1 MKKIIFTLLIYLSS
15 FTFYA
20 QESNTED
27 LVDSI
32 EEVVAVGTRASLK
45 SGLDKQQESNQVVSI
60 VDSDAIGD
68 FPDETAAEAVRRLSG
83 VSVENDQ
90 GEGRYVTL
98 RGMAGGLNAVAM
110 NGALVPSP
118 EGGRKV
124 LLDGLPTELL
134 DSIEVY
140 KTLTPNQDLEG
151 IGGRIEFKTKKAT
164 ELDEAVLK
172 FRYDTQYNEFSKSTD
187 NPKYSFTYGDKF
199 TESFGAIFGYTFQS
213 KHIISNNNE
222 VGYEPWDIDSN
233 GNKYLGRDWEM
244 RFYDLTRQREGMTL
258 DMDFEYSPN
267 TSFFM
272 NYLFNEYVDD
282 EVRHKDEYR
291 ARDVVE
297 SSITSTSA
305 AYQRITADKESKKRI
320 ETRKIETQIIGGE
333 TSFGDLFFKFQ
344 VSNSFAE
351 EADDNNIDAKFRSEC
366 RIREGDD
373 ICGTYSWANP
383 QFINIVL
390 APSASDLLD
399 PSTYEWDEFEID
411 YGLIQDR
418 EKALKLDFENEN
430 FELFDTPMIL
440 QFGYKFSTRTKSNNK
455 GNLDGSDA
463 MSPLGMISYSPYTP
477 DKWYF
482 PQNLGFFADPDL
494 LFDAQSQF
502 RPLERDLSKFW
513 ETEEEINAFYLMST
527 FDYANAVVVA
537 GVRHENTSFKTF
549 GYNDGNIN
557 DVLNFNRDYGFTAPS
572 INIKYFLDDNTQL
585 RGSFYRSLSRPGFG
599 ETAPIADISENE
611 GSNQFRGS
619 MGNPDLEPY
628 EADNLDFSY
637 EYYDD
642 GLVFTAGVFYKDI
655 ENTIYPRIL
664 ANQTIGGIF
673 FTELETYANAGSS
686 SILGIELNLFA
697 ELDNYLPLDGFFAAF
712 NTTLSDGESNF
723 DTGLGTFTIPF
734 RKLSEEN
741 ANLSLGYDKGKIDAR
756 LAVNYRSSYLD
767 YLGDEGE
774 DLLDSGFNYGFIRF
788 TDDYL
793 SYDLTAKY
801 QYSDNLSFKFEGKN
815 LGNRPEYYYWNT
827 SDRLSQYDEYG
838 YTLSFGIRY
847 SY

>member
-1 MKKIIFTLLIYLSS
+1 MKNLIKLLTLLTFSFFIYS
-15 FTFYA
+15 
-20 QESNTED
+20 QESTSD
-27 LVDSI
+27 DTVDSV
-32 EEVVAVGTRASLK
+32 EEVVTVGTRASLK
-45 SGLDKQQESNQVVSI
+45 SGLDKQKESNQVVSI

-151 IGGRIEFKTKKAT
+151 IGGRIEFNTKKAT
-164 ELDEAVLK
+164 ALEEPVLK
-172 FRYDTQYNEFSKSTD
+172 FRYDTQYNEYSKSGN
-187 NPKYSFTYGDKF
+187 NPKYSLTYGEKI
-199 TESFGAIFGYTFQS
+199 TENFGAIFGYTFQS
-213 KHIISNNNE
+213 KDIVSNNNE
-222 VGYEPWDIDSN
+222 VGYEPWAVDSN
-233 GNKYLGRDWEM
+233 GNKYLARDWEM
-244 RFYDLTRQREGMTL
+244 RFYDLTREREGMTI

-267 TSFFM
+267 TSFFA

-282 EVRHKDEYR
+282 EIRHKDEYR
-291 ARDVVE
+291 ARNVVE

-305 AYQRITADKESKKRI
+305 AYQRITADKETRKRI
-320 ETRKIETQIIGGE
+320 ETRQIKTQIVGGE
-333 TSFGDLFFKFQ
+333 TNLGDLNFKFQ
-344 VSNSFAE
+344 ASNSFAE
-351 EADDNNIDAKFRSEC
+351 EADDNNVDAKFRSEC

-373 ICGTYSWANP
+373 ICGTYNWSNP
-383 QFINIVL
+383 QFIDLVL
-390 APSASDLLD
+390 APAASDLLD
-399 PSTYEWDEFEID
+399 PSAYGWDEFEID
-411 YGLIQDR
+411 YGVIQDK
-418 EKALKLDFENEN
+418 EKAVKFDFENEN
-430 FELFDTPMIL
+430 FELFNTPMVL
-440 QFGYKFSTRTKSNNK
+440 QFGYKYSTRIKSNTE
-455 GNLDGSDA
+455 GNIDGSDD

-482 PQNLGFFADPDL
+482 PQTLGFFADPDL
-494 LFDAQSQF
+494 LFGAQDQF
-502 RPLERDLSKFW
+502 RPLDIDLADFW
-513 ETEEEINAFYLMST
+513 ETEEEINALYLMST
-527 FDYANAVVVA
+527 FDYGDAVIVA
-537 GVRHENTSFKTF
+537 GVRHENTSFNTF

-557 DVLNFNRDYGFTAPS
+557 DVLSFGRDYGFTAPS
-572 INIKYFLDDNTQL
+572 INVKYFLDDNTQL

-599 ETAPIADISENE
+599 ETAPIVLTD
-611 GSNQFRGS
+611 
-619 MGNPDLEPY
+619 
-628 EADNLDFSY
+628 
-637 EYYDD
+637 
-642 GLVFTAGVFYKDI
+642 GVFYKDI
-655 ENTIYPRIL
+655 ENNIYPKTL

-697 ELDNYLPLDGFFAAF
+697 ELDNYLPINGFFAAF
-712 NTTLSDGESNF
+712 NTTLSDGESDF

-801 QYSDNLSFKFEGKN
+801 QYSENISFKFEGKN

-827 SDRLSQYDEYG
+827 TDRLSQYDEYG
-838 YTLSFGIRY
+838 YTLSFGVKY

>member
-1 MKKIIFTLLIYLSS
+1 MKKIYYFLTLLIFS
-15 FTFYA
+15 FTIFS
-20 QESNTED
+20 QETTNEES
-27 LVDSI
+27 VDSI

-45 SGLDKQQESNQVVSI
+45 SGLDKQKESNQVVSI

-83 VSVENDQ
+83 ISVENDQ

-98 RGMAGGLNAVAM
+98 RGMAGGLNAVSM
-110 NGALVPSP
+110 NGALVPAP

-151 IGGRIEFKTKKAT
+151 IGGRIEFSTKKAT
-164 ELDEAVLK
+164 ALEEPVLK
-172 FRYDTQYNEFSKSTD
+172 FRYDTQYNEYSKSGN
-187 NPKYSFTYGDKF
+187 NPKYSLTYGDKI
-199 TESFGAIFGYTFQS
+199 TENFGAIFGYTFQS
-213 KHIISNNNE
+213 KDIVSNNNE
-222 VGYEPWDIDSN
+222 VGYEPWAVDSN
-233 GNKYLGRDWEM
+233 GNKYLARDWEM
-244 RFYDLTRQREGMTL
+244 RFYDLTREREGMTI

-267 TSFFM
+267 TSFFA

-282 EVRHKDEYR
+282 EIRHKDEYR
-291 ARDVVE
+291 ARNVVE

-305 AYQRITADKESKKRI
+305 AYQRITADKETRKRI
-320 ETRKIETQIIGGE
+320 ETRQIKTQIVGGE
-333 TSFGDLFFKFQ
+333 TNLGDFNFKFQ
-344 VSNSFAE
+344 ASNSFAE
-351 EADDNNIDAKFRSEC
+351 EADDNNVDAKFRSEC
-366 RIREGDD
+366 RIREGDE
-373 ICGTYSWANP
+373 ICGTYNWSNP
-383 QFINIVL
+383 QFIDLVL
-390 APSASDLLD
+390 APAASDLLD
-399 PSTYEWDEFEID
+399 PSSYGWDEFEID
-411 YGLIQDR
+411 YGVIQDK
-418 EKALKLDFENEN
+418 EKAVKFDFENEN
-430 FELFDTPMIL
+430 FELLSTPMVL
-440 QFGYKFSTRTKSNNK
+440 QFGYKYSTRTKSNTE
-455 GNLDGSDA
+455 GNIDGSDA

-482 PQNLGFFADPDL
+482 PQTLGFFADPDL
-494 LFDAQSQF
+494 LFGAQDQF
-502 RPLERDLSKFW
+502 RPLDVDLADFW
-513 ETEEEINAFYLMST
+513 ETEEEINALYLMST
-527 FDYANAVVVA
+527 FDYGNAVIVA
-537 GVRHENTSFKTF
+537 GVRHENTSFNTF
-549 GYNDGNIN
+549 GYNDGDIN
-557 DVLNFNRDYGFTAPS
+557 DVLSFSRDYGFTAPS
-572 INIKYFLDDNTQL
+572 INVKYFLDDNTQL
-585 RGSFYRSLSRPGFG
+585 RAAFYRSLSRPGFG

-611 GSNQFRGS
+611 GGGQFTGS

-628 EADNLDFSY
+628 EANNFDVSY

-642 GLVFTAGVFYKDI
+642 GLVLTAGVFYKDI
-655 ENTIYPRIL
+655 ENTIYPRVL
-664 ANQTIGGIF
+664 ANQTVGGLF

-697 ELDNYLPLDGFFAAF
+697 ELDNYLPIDGFFAAF
-712 NTTLSDGESNF
+712 NTTLSDGESDF
-723 DTGLGTFTIPF
+723 DTGLSQFTIPF

-756 LAVNYRSSYLD
+756 LALNYRSSYLD

-774 DLLDSGFNYGFIRF
+774 DLLDSDFGYGFIRY

-801 QYSDNLSFKFEGKN
+801 KYSDNLSFKFEGKN

-838 YTLSFGIRY
+838 YTLSFGVRY

>member
-1 MKKIIFTLLIYLSS
+1 MFNKNYLFLLYVLSFS
-15 FTFYA
+15 FVA
-20 QESNTED
+20 QVATDENEID
-27 LVDSI
+27 QI
-32 EEVVAVGTRASLK
+32 EEVVSVGSRASVK
-45 SGLDKQQESNQVVSI
+45 SGLDKQKESNQLVSI

-98 RGMAGGLNAVAM
+98 RGMAGGLNAVSM

-164 ELDEAVLK
+164 DLEETFLK
-172 FRYDTQYNEFSKSTD
+172 FRYDTSYNEFSDTSG
-187 NPKYSFTYGDKF
+187 NPKYSLTYGDKL
-199 TESFGAIFGYTFQS
+199 TDDFGVIFGYTYQS

-222 VGYEPWDIDSN
+222 LGYEPWGVAEN
-233 GNKYLGRDWEM
+233 GNKYLTRDWEM
-244 RFYDLTRQREGMTL
+244 RFYDLTREREGLTI
-258 DMDFEYSPN
+258 DMDYEYSPN
-267 TSFFM
+267 TSFFF
-272 NYLFNEYVDD
+272 NYLFNEYTDD

-297 SSITSTSA
+297 SSVTNTSA

-320 ETRKIETQIIGGE
+320 ETRQIETQIIGGE
-333 TSFGDLFFKFQ
+333 TSFGDLNFRFQ
-344 VSNSFAE
+344 ASNSFAE
-351 EADDNNIDAKFRSEC
+351 QADDNNVDGKFRSEC
-366 RIREGDD
+366 RIREGDE
-373 ICGTYSWANP
+373 ICGTFNWSNP
-383 QFINIVL
+383 KFINIAL
-390 APSASDLLD
+390 APAASDLLD

-411 YGLIQDR
+411 YGLIQDEER
-418 EKALKLDFENEN
+418 AVKFDFENEN
-430 FELFDTPMIL
+430 FEMFEMPMIL
-440 QFGYKFSTRTKSNNK
+440 EFGYKFSTRNKSNTE
-455 GNLDGSDA
+455 GNLDGSRS
-463 MSPLGMISYSPYTP
+463 MSPFGMISYSPYTP
-477 DKWYF
+477 NNWYF
-482 PQNLGFFADPDL
+482 PQELGFFADPDF
-494 LFDAQSQF
+494 LFGAQSQF
-502 RPLERDLSKFW
+502 RPLDIDLADFW

-527 FDYANAVVVA
+527 FDYGNAVVVA
-537 GVRHENTSFKTF
+537 GIRHEDTSFNTYGF
-549 GYNDGNIN
+549 NDGNIN
-557 DVLNFNRDYGFTAPS
+557 DRLDFSRDYAFTAPS

-611 GSNQFRGS
+611 GSLEFRGS

-628 EADNLDFSY
+628 EANNFDVSY
-637 EYYDD
+637 EYYEDN
-642 GLVFTAGVFYKDI
+642 LVLTAGLFYKDI
-655 ENTIYPRIL
+655 ANTIYPRVV
-664 ANQTIGGIF
+664 ANQTVGGIF
-673 FTELETYANAGSS
+673 FTELETYANAGAS

-697 ELDNYLPLDGFFAAF
+697 ELDEYLPIEGFFVAMNA
-712 NTTLSDGESNF
+712 TLSDGTSEF
-723 DTGLGTFTIPF
+723 DTGLNTFKIPF

-741 ANLSLGYDKGKIDAR
+741 ANISLGYDRGKIDTR

-774 DLLDSGFNYGFIRF
+774 DLLDSDFGYGFIRF

-838 YTLSFGIRY
+838 YTLSFGVRY